1 MTTINFEDVKSKDSL
16 VKYGPVLWDTC
27 VRFPNSIRAKSRS
40 FILAYASVKAR
51 PLIWMLLT
59 LPQNN

>member
-1 MTTINFEDVKSKDSL
+1 MTTINFEDVKLNDSERQPCE
-16 VKYGPVLWDTC
+16 VW
-27 VRFPNSIRAKSRS
+27 S
-40 FILAYASVKAR
+40 FILAYASAKAR